1 MSNCISVYA
10 EDAVDK
16 QTSCADWSYFQHCQY
31 LCSYILAGV
40 RQLCLLAKQTVGLSI
55 GCHQQECIGVFME
68 DHRLTLLLNGCTYAC
83 VYVDSDS
90 VCENGNRNNTVTESS
105 AL

>member
-55 GCHQQECIGVFME
+55 
-68 DHRLTLLLNGCTYAC
+68 
-83 VYVDSDS
+83 
-90 VCENGNRNNTVTESS
+90 
-105 AL
+105 